1 MHIYIFKWRKSLFFW
16 VQLQHLFDWIWF
28 EIEVKSCDHMMDKW
42 EQVCPAV
49 LLYQDREVFIC
60 VWKLKVNKLQG
71 VSKCIYKASIKIQIT
86 SCFTSN
92 KHKHKIDISLCK
104 FGADFAKFGDH
115 SSQCIA
121 TKPSMNIPN
130 VPLNI
135 TWFSNN
141 IHCASTLLADKDI

>member
-1 MHIYIFKWRKSLFFW
+1 MHIYIFKWRKSLFLW
-16 VQLQHLFDWIWF
+16 VQLQHLFDWISNRS
-28 EIEVKSCDHMMDKW
+28 EVTWWTSGSKC
-42 EQVCPAV
+42 V
-49 LLYQDREVFIC
+49 LQFCLIKTDTFLFC
-60 VWKLKVNKLQG
+60 VRKLKVNKLQG

-92 KHKHKIDISLCK
+92 KDKHKIDISLCT
-104 FGADFAKFGDH
+104 FGADLAKFGDH